1 MASQAIHGKQVLLCQ
16 VVPLQGPQNCM
27 TIQPYFTL
35 AEVIDSNQTNH
46 HIWNMG
52 QGIAAR

>member
-1 MASQAIHGKQVLLCQ
+1 MASQAIHGKQALLCQ